1 MRAVTRSEYGE
12 PDVIQVRDIPR
23 PEPAAHE
30 ILVRVH
36 ATTVNR
42 TDCAILRAKPAVMR
56 FTTGLRRPR
65 SAVLGTDFAGEVVG
79 TGSSVTGFAAG

>member
-56 FTTGLRRPR
+56 FTTGCGGPGQR
-65 SAVLGTDFAGEVVG
+65 SSEPTSPVRWSAPDRV
-79 TGSSVTGFAAG
+79 